1 MASMLELVDGTTGVE
16 ILGTSIGTVH
26 NGVAT
31 VELVGIVQILQTL
44 FGHFITRIGNPT
56 VGLLEDGR
64 TQVLVGMPPVGR
76 TGGGAAGTENALVQ
90 AIEEKT
96 VFVGLEILHFV
107 VGVHDS
113 LLLQPGLDGGVL
125 FVEVGHICILKKL
138 YNLENTS
145 NEILD
150 DEHVG
155 KRTNGHGV
163 TTGRNLG
170 QAGQAVFAVNVHS
183 TGTANTFTARSTP

>member
-1 MASMLELVDGTTGVE
+1 MNLQSSFERMKITLCLQCFQTNKINKNIMITFSELMHLMASMLELVDGTTGIK

-107 VGVHDS
+107 VGVHGS

-125 FVEVGHICILKKL
+125 FVEVGHI
-138 YNLENTS
+138 
-145 NEILD
+145 
-150 DEHVG
+150 
-155 KRTNGHGV
+155 
-163 TTGRNLG
+163 
-170 QAGQAVFAVNVHS
+170 
-183 TGTANTFTARSTP
+183 

>member
-16 ILGTSIGTVH
+16 ILGASIGTVH

-125 FVEVGHICILKKL
+125 FVEVGHICILK
-138 YNLENTS
+138 T
-145 NEILD
+145 I
-150 DEHVG
+150 
-155 KRTNGHGV
+155 
-163 TTGRNLG
+163 
-170 QAGQAVFAVNVHS
+170 
-183 TGTANTFTARSTP
+183 

>member
-1 MASMLELVDGTTGVE
+1 MHLVASVLKLVDGTTRVK

-31 VELVGIVQILQTL
+31 IELVGIVQILQTF

-76 TGGGAAGTENALVQ
+76 TGGGAASTENTFVET
-90 AIEEKT
+90 IEKET
-96 VFVGLEILHFV
+96 IFVGLEIFNFV
-107 VGVHDS
+107 VGVHGS

-125 FVEVGHICILKKL
+125 LVEVGHIYGMRKK
-138 YNLENTS
+138 
-145 NEILD
+145 
-150 DEHVG
+150 H
-155 KRTNGHGV
+155 HGMSWNKIECH
-163 TTGRNLG
+163 GP
-170 QAGQAVFAVNVHS
+170 S
-183 TGTANTFTARSTP
+183 

>member
-1 MASMLELVDGTTGVE
+1 MELPMKRLFMVQTRLKSCNSISIKLFFVENNFSNKHSFQKSYLRKTELMHLMASMLELVDGTTGIK

-76 TGGGAAGTENALVQ
+76 TGGGAAGTENTLVQ
-90 AIEEKT
+90 TIEEKT
-96 VFVGLEILHFV
+96 VFVGLEIFHFI
-107 VGVHDS
+107 VGVHGS

-125 FVEVGHICILKKL
+125 FVEVGHI
-138 YNLENTS
+138 
-145 NEILD
+145 
-150 DEHVG
+150 
-155 KRTNGHGV
+155 
-163 TTGRNLG
+163 
-170 QAGQAVFAVNVHS
+170 
-183 TGTANTFTARSTP
+183 

>member
-1 MASMLELVDGTTGVE
+1 MITFSELMHLMASMLELVDGTTGIK

-76 TGGGAAGTENALVQ
+76 TGGGAAGTENTLVQ
-90 AIEEKT
+90 TIEEKT
-96 VFVGLEILHFV
+96 VFVGLEIFHFV
-107 VGVHDS
+107 VGVHGS

-125 FVEVGHICILKKL
+125 FVEVGHI
-138 YNLENTS
+138 
-145 NEILD
+145 
-150 DEHVG
+150 
-155 KRTNGHGV
+155 
-163 TTGRNLG
+163 
-170 QAGQAVFAVNVHS
+170 
-183 TGTANTFTARSTP
+183 